1 MAFQCPPRLMGPCG
15 KGWSNATES
24 ARDVPIPG
32 GAPDQRAGLEM
43 KVLLVED
50 DRDQL
55 DITAHMLRRDRFT
68 VIEAADS
75 VQALRRFRTARPDLV
90 IVNLALPPPGCLELL
105 RQIRA
110 EGQTP
115 VLILTGPNDR
125 QETFRCFELGAD
137 DFITK
142 PYVFR
147 ELTLRIRAILRR
159 ASRTTRDGTEPRL
172 DVADLHLD
180 PETNEVQRGSLMVR
194 LTPTEFRIFYT
205 LVKNA
210 EHVVPANRLFAY
222 VWGTDGGAA
231 NSLRSHICHLRKK
244 LGLEGGAHGSIASVP
259 AVGYVFRPAASAETG
274 FPKDSPPEQVAAAP

>member
-1 MAFQCPPRLMGPCG
+1 
-15 KGWSNATES
+15 
-24 ARDVPIPG
+24 
-32 GAPDQRAGLEM
+32 
-43 KVLLVED
+43 
-50 DRDQL
+50 
-55 DITAHMLRRDRFT
+55 MLRRDHFA
-68 VIEAADS
+68 VIEASDS
-75 VQALRRFRTARPDLV
+75 TQALRRFRTARPDLV
-90 IVNLALPPPGCLELL
+90 VVNLGLPPLGGLELL

-110 EGQTP
+110 EAETP
-115 VLILTGPNDR
+115 VLVVTGPNDR

-159 ASRTTRDGTEPRL
+159 ASSGSRQGTEPRL
-172 DVADLHLD
+172 SVADLHLD
-180 PETNEVQRGSLMVR
+180 PETHEVQRGSVVVR

-222 VWGTDGGAA
+222 VWGTEAGAA

-244 LGLEGGAHGSIASVP
+244 LGLDGGARGSIASVP
-259 AVGYVFRPAASAETG
+259 GVGYVFRASASRAMGWGEG
-274 FPKDSPPEQVAAAP
+274 PLPGRAAARP